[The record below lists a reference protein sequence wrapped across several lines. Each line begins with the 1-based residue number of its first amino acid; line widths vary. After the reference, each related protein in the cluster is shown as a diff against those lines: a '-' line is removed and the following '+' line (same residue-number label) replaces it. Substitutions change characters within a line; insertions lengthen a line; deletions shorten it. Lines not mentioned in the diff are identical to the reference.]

1 MQGLYKKI
9 LIATDGSENNLSAVK
24 EGLRV
29 AQACGST
36 VSAVYVIDD
45 DVLGTDGDMDIFSTL
60 SAEGKKAVARVKE
73 MAGGVEVQT
82 FVIEGKPSRAI
93 ADFVTSH
100 GIDLVV
106 VGTKSKNALESLLLG
121 SVASSVIKAVSC
133 PVLAVKSQ

>member
-1 MQGLYKKI
+1 MQELYKNI
-9 LIATDGSENNLSAVK
+9 LIATDGSENNLSAIK

-45 DVLGTDGDMDIFSTL
+45 AVLVSDDETNVYQTL
-60 SAEGKKAVARVKE
+60 SAEGKKAVGRVQE
-73 MAGGVEVQT
+73 MANGVEVQT

-106 VGTKSKNALESLLLG
+106 VGTKSKNTIESLLLG
-121 SVASSVIKAVSC
+121 SVAGSVIKAVTC

>member
-1 MQGLYKKI
+1 MQGLYKNI

-29 AQACGST
+29 AQACGSK

-45 DVLGTDGDMDIFSTL
+45 AVLVSDDETNVYRTL
-60 SAEGKKAVARVKE
+60 SAEGKKAVGRVQE
-73 MAGGVEVQT
+73 MANGVDVQT

-93 ADFVTSH
+93 AEFVISH

-106 VGTKSKNALESLLLG
+106 VGTKSKNAIESLILG
-121 SVASSVIKAVSC
+121 SVAGSVIKAVDC
-133 PVLAVKSQ
+133 PVLAVKSN

>member
-1 MQGLYKKI
+1 MQGLYKNI

-24 EGLRV
+24 EGLRI

-45 DVLGTDGDMDIFSTL
+45 NVLSTDGDMDIYNTL
-60 SAEGKKAVARVKE
+60 STEGKKAVARVKE
-73 MAGGVEVQT
+73 MADGVEVQT

-93 ADFVTSH
+93 ADFVSSH

-121 SVASSVIKAVSC
+121 SVASAVIKAVAC
-133 PVLAVKSQ
+133 PVLAVKSS

>member
-1 MQGLYKKI
+1 MQGLYKNI

-24 EGLRV
+24 EGLRI

-45 DVLGTDGDMDIFSTL
+45 AVLVSDDETDAYQTL

-73 MAGGVEVQT
+73 MAGDVKVQA
-82 FVIEGKPSRAI
+82 FVIEGKPSKAI
-93 ADFVTSH
+93 ADFVSSH

-106 VGTKSKNALESLLLG
+106 VGTKSKNALESLILG
-121 SVASSVIKAVSC
+121 SVASSVIKAVAC
-133 PVLAVKSQ
+133 PVLAVKSN

>member
-1 MQGLYKKI
+1 MQELYKNI
-9 LIATDGSENNLSAVK
+9 LIATDGSENNVAAIK

-29 AQACGST
+29 AQACGAA

-45 DVLGTDGDMDIFSTL
+45 SVLGTEDTDAYEEL

-82 FVIEGKPSRAI
+82 FVIEGKPSNAI
-93 ADFVTSH
+93 ADFAAGH

-106 VGTKSKNALESLLLG
+106 VGTKSKGTIESLLLG
-121 SVASSVIKAVSC
+121 SVASSVIKAVAC
-133 PVLAVKSQ
+133 PVLAVKNH

>member
-1 MQGLYKKI
+1 MQGLYKNI

-45 DVLGTDGDMDIFSTL
+45 DVLSTDGDMDIFNTL
-60 SAEGKKAVARVKE
+60 STEGKKAVARVKE
-73 MAGGVEVQT
+73 MADGVEVQT

-93 ADFVTSH
+93 ADFVSSH